1 MTAGRAT
8 TMTTD
13 SRKKN
18 INVILSDVK
27 GTSLLALPL
36 VHSTFGHEHVS
47 FDIRE
52 AEMLGGQA
60 AGYGMD

>member
-1 MTAGRAT
+1 
-8 TMTTD
+8 MTTD